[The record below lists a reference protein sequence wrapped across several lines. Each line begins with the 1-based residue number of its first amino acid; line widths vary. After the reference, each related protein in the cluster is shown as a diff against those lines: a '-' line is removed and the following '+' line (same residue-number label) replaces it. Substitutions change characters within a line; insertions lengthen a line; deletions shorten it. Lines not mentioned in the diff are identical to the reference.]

1 MPLNM
6 RHLQRS
12 AVGLF
17 WTRRRPIGAS
27 PSTGRMSS
35 LRTSSGHGRDSPM
48 PRRSP
53 EGTHS
58 SCTWGCSDWPT
69 SCPKEAYGTPLEVPH
84 VQRHIGASA
93 VKRVSID
100 EIVAQRYA
108 HVVKGSPGG
117 GLMLTDEGRKH
128 LVSFPPFGRIVLT
141 CPHTV
146 R

>member
-1 MPLNM
+1 
-6 RHLQRS
+6 
-12 AVGLF
+12 
-17 WTRRRPIGAS
+17 
-27 PSTGRMSS
+27 MS
-35 LRTSSGHGRDSPM
+35 RTSDHKELLFRTFFKREGCQYKAAALKPPTWTANGRDSPM